1 MGEGLVWGLAVAL
14 VISFALNLA
23 FLIIPR
29 TRETVL
35 SLVRRI
41 MNQVQGG
48 RFPNTIPPPLVPEI
62 SNAKPEMSGTIRR
75 PPPPPLPIRSVR
87 PHSSQAPMP
96 TPTPSAQPFRTG
108 NKVTFI

>member
-1 MGEGLVWGLAVAL
+1 MVGLAVAL
-14 VISFALNLA
+14 GISFALNLA
-23 FLIIPR
+23 LIIIPR

-41 MNQVQGG
+41 MNRMQDG
-48 RFPNTIPPPLVPEI
+48 RLPNTIPPPLVPEI
-62 SNAKPEMSGTIRR
+62 SNAKPEMSGTLRR

-96 TPTPSAQPFRTG
+96 TPTPTAQPFRTG
-108 NKVTFI
+108 NKVSVI